1 MRFRLAEKLFK
12 NDSSLGNVAETI
24 TDMVNFAK
32 AVGVPETIKAAPGTI
47 LATGTTRLSAS
58 DNDCTHCSL
67 FGCKARNDIKKCP
80 IMNKAV
86 PIGPGTAFP
95 RDAQVRYID
104 GGRNK
109 LVEEAQAAQ
118 VQPEVP
124 LLFESASMNT
134 IKLAAPMNV
143 SRKITLKITDAH
155 RTVMFHT
162 SSGIPDEC
170 HALRQRCNSQLHQDR
185 CGPTGWQLH
194 REC

>member
-1 MRFRLAEKLFK
+1 M
-12 NDSSLGNVAETI
+12 AETI
-24 TDMVNFAK
+24 TDLVNFAK
-32 AVGVPETIKAAPGTI
+32 AVGVPEIIKAAPSTI
-47 LATGTTRLSAS
+47 LATGTTRLSAA
-58 DNDCTHCSL
+58 DNDCTRCSL
-67 FGCKARNDIKKCP
+67 FGCKAGNDIKKCP

-86 PIGPGTAFP
+86 PTGPGTAFP

-143 SRKITLKITDAH
+143 SRKMSTRMVAASPSMMEGAFGQPKTTAAC
-155 RTVMFHT
+155 VC
-162 SSGIPDEC
+162 S
-170 HALRQRCNSQLHQDR
+170 
-185 CGPTGWQLH
+185 
-194 REC
+194 